1 MQKLSAKYI
10 GLIAGGLMVAVSL
23 LMFYTLHLPEQG
35 TVKYICYGIY
45 TAAIVLGLANF
56 KAGNAQEK
64 TFKNYFSEGFKVF
77 VVITLIMAV
86 FTIIFYKMNPQIID
100 HSLAE
105 INKYNV
111 ADANKTPAELADNG
125 KEFKKIFIPMTV
137 AITTF
142 MYLILG
148 ALVTLVGAGL
158 FSQKNN
164 S

>member
-1 MQKLSAKYI
+1 MRRRR
-10 GLIAGGLMVAVSL
+10 L
-23 LMFYTLHLPEQG
+23 LKG
-35 TVKYICYGIY
+35 
-45 TAAIVLGLANF
+45 
-56 KAGNAQEK
+56 
-64 TFKNYFSEGFKVF
+64 YFSEGFKVF
-77 VVITLIMAV
+77 VVITLIMAL
-86 FTIIFYKMNPQIID
+86 FTIVFYKVNPQIID

-111 ADANKTPAELADNG
+111 ADVNKTPAELADNS

-158 FSQKNN
+158 LSQKNN